1 MGMKQRV
8 EKEVRRVISIKS
20 SRRLSAL
27 SVFSLAIYEKGE
39 MKGTQQCCS
48 GEQIPSIAEL
58 VVCKSWGRETEFEI
72 KLKAFSLQR
81 EAR

>member
-1 MGMKQRV
+1 MVFVCVVGMKQRV

-39 MKGTQQCCS
+39 MKG
-48 GEQIPSIAEL
+48 
-58 VVCKSWGRETEFEI
+58 KSSFF
-72 KLKAFSLQR
+72 FSLQ
-81 EAR
+81 AIGWSLSLLLYS